1 MWNMKS
7 WQILTAEILV
17 INRLPIKFPK
27 DLNWLNENR
36 FSQCVNGNIINDHLN
51 DSGVGI

>member
-1 MWNMKS
+1 MANLNCRNFS
-7 WQILTAEILV
+7 Q